1 MQTKEKLASFSYL
14 AVKSLLYELNLT
26 PKPGLVDCHNN
37 GAHNDMDFY
46 TFLDSIL
53 SLSPF
58 FKKYIEV
65 GWLYHNE
72 SPQYLFNQ
80 LRKLGIEA
88 EAAMFSAT
96 ERVNTHK
103 GINFSFALL
112 LGATGSYLAKH
123 IELIQE
129 KRRFMPQDSLTIC
142 HLAGE
147 MSMHLIQNDL
157 SHVETKRN
165 LTYGEKLFL
174 QYGLKGLRGEAS
186 QGYPSL
192 TQKALPFFRNELL
205 KKQDIQ
211 ISQLK
216 LLLYLMTF
224 IEDSNII
231 HRGGIKSWKKVQQE
245 AQTLLEKDL
254 PPYQLKEQLNS
265 YNQIL
270 TDRHLSPGGAADLL
284 SLTLYFA
291 FLEQLI

>member
-1 MQTKEKLASFSYL
+1 
-14 AVKSLLYELNLT
+14 
-26 PKPGLVDCHNN
+26 
-37 GAHNDMDFY
+37 
-46 TFLDSIL
+46 
-53 SLSPF
+53 
-58 FKKYIEV
+58 
-65 GWLYHNE
+65 
-72 SPQYLFNQ
+72 
-80 LRKLGIEA
+80 
-88 EAAMFSAT
+88 
-96 ERVNTHK
+96 
-103 GINFSFALL
+103 
-112 LGATGSYLAKH
+112 
-123 IELIQE
+123 
-129 KRRFMPQDSLTIC
+129 
-142 HLAGE
+142 
-147 MSMHLIQNDL
+147 MHLIQNDL

-284 SLTLYFA
+284 SLTLYFS